1 MHLSYSSIEENM
13 ITIIADT
20 TCSIPQPELNRI
32 GIPYLPQ
39 MIIFGDQQY
48 RDDTEINTAQFLAK
62 LRSSSTLPKTAA
74 PAPALYLP
82 IYKKEIDAGNSVIVL
97 TPSGEMSGTLRSAT
111 VAAEDFPGADIHIV
125 DTRTIASGL
134 GSLVLQA
141 HKWALEGMSATTIV
155 EKINELASRQRVY
168 FVVDT
173 LEYLYKGG
181 RIGGASA
188 LFGSILQV
196 KPILTLRNGRAE
208 AAETQRTKKRA
219 LARIVEIIEQECPHD
234 ESGML
239 SISQCE
245 AEEDATALA
254 GEFTRVTG
262 IKDIPIYEVPPAIV
276 VHAGP
281 KVMAISF
288 FTK

>member
-1 MHLSYSSIEENM
+1 M

-20 TCSIPQPELNRI
+20 TCSIPQPELKRL

-48 RDDTEINTAQFLAK
+48 RDDTEINTAQFLTK
-62 LRSSSTLPKTAA
+62 LRAASALPKTAA
-74 PAPALYLP
+74 PSPALYTP
-82 IYKKEIDAGNSVIVL
+82 IYKQELDAGNSIIVL
-97 TPSGEMSGTLRSAT
+97 TPSAEMSGTFRSAS
-111 VAAEDFPGADIHIV
+111 VAAEDFPGADIRIV
-125 DTRTIASGL
+125 DTRTIAGGL

-141 HKWALEGMSATTIV
+141 HQWAKEGLSAATIV
-155 EKINELASRQRVY
+155 ERVNELATRQRVY

-219 LARIVEIIEQECPHD
+219 LARIVEIVDQECPHHD
-234 ESGML
+234 GGLL

-245 AEEDATALA
+245 AEEDASTLSA
-254 GEFTRVTG
+254 EFTRITG
-262 IKDIPIYEVPPAIV
+262 IKDIPVYEVPPAIV

-288 FTK
+288 FTKA